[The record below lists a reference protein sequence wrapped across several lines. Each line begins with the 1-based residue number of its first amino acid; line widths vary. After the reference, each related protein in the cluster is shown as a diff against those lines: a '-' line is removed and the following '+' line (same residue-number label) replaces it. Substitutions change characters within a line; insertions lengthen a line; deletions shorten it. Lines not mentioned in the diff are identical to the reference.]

1 MLNILSL
8 LSTKTNISRGLAVDL
23 QVKSAVNIEE
33 VLQFVQMTV
42 LELQR
47 SLSSFVNDAK
57 LVVTDKEREI
67 FTDAHFNHPKPVQ
80 PDSSL
85 GRHSD
90 FSFDKRICQDLSVGS
105 LDQPTIIFVHKR
117 LNNLLAIF
125 DDS

>member
-33 VLQFVQMTV
+33 VLQFGQMTV

-57 LVVTDKEREI
+57 LVVTDKE
-67 FTDAHFNHPKPVQ
+67 
-80 PDSSL
+80 
-85 GRHSD
+85 
-90 FSFDKRICQDLSVGS
+90 
-105 LDQPTIIFVHKR
+105 
-117 LNNLLAIF
+117 
-125 DDS
+125 